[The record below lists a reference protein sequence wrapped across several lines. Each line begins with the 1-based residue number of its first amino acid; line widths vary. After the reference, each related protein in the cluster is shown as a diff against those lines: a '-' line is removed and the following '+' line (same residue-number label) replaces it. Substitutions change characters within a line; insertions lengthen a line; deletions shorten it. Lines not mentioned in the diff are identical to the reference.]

1 MYICMRF
8 YHSVN
13 MAWCFGNNMVFFAVD
28 GGTAWMAR
36 DSMIEADVVDTS
48 NAEAPW
54 VDLAQQLK
62 QDLTSIIL
70 MSEDDLQVQC
80 QHLSVF
86 SVNHIPPCIVRKQ

>member
-1 MYICMRF
+1 
-8 YHSVN
+8 
-13 MAWCFGNNMVFFAVD
+13 
-28 GGTAWMAR
+28 MAR

-48 NAEAPW
+48 SAETSW

-80 QHLSVF
+80 PHLSVF
-86 SVNHIPPCIVRKQ
+86 SVNHIQPRIGEKTISNFSILSSLAFSC